1 MDEGSELTAHGD
13 GVSHQAARADR
24 PLPGA
29 ASEATRAAGS
39 GTTDAAVP
47 RAAPWMGSPV
57 GSRAALREVAAL
69 FLRLGCTAFGGP
81 AAHIALMRQEV
92 VVRRRWLADREFLD
106 LLGATNLIPGP
117 NSTEMAIHLGYAR
130 AGWRGLLAA
139 GALFILP
146 ATLIVL
152 ALAWLYVRFGTTPEA
167 TWLLYGIKPVII
179 AVVVQALWGLG
190 RAAITG
196 PLPAVVGAAV
206 IALSL
211 RGGNEIVLLFGGGLA
226 LWLVRRV
233 RAIARQGAG
242 LPVVLLM
249 PLTPMVGV
257 STTGGANLLTLFL
270 TFLKIGSVLYGSGYV
285 LLAFLRNDFVHR
297 LGWLTDA
304 QLLDAVAV
312 GQVTPGP
319 VFTTATFIGYLV
331 AGLPGALLATVG
343 IFLPSFVF
351 VALTHPLVPRLRAST
366 RLRDLLDGVNVAA
379 LGLMAAVTWQLGRDA
394 VVDPLTAALAL
405 LAGVALLRFR
415 ANSTWLIAGGAAVG
429 LVRHLLAG

>member
-1 MDEGSELTAHGD
+1 MDETTGLPAHGGTVPD
-13 GVSHQAARADR
+13 EARAEA
-24 PLPGA
+24 LPPV
-29 ASEATRAAGS
+29 SE
-39 GTTDAAVP
+39 P
-47 RAAPWMGSPV
+47 AAPGHGPEASASDSSAAAIASSPCPP
-57 GSRAALREVAAL
+57 GSRAARREVALL

-92 VVRRRWLADREFLD
+92 VVRRRWLSDRQFLD

-152 ALAWLYVRFGTTPEA
+152 ALAWLYVRYSASPEA
-167 TWLLYGIKPVII
+167 TWLLYGVKPMII

-190 RAAITG
+190 RVAITG
-196 PLPAVVGAAV
+196 PLTALVGASV
-206 IALSL
+206 VALSL

-226 LWLVRRV
+226 LWLVRRT

-242 LPVVLLM
+242 LPAVLLV
-249 PLTPMVGV
+249 PLTPMVGA
-257 STTGGANLLTLFL
+257 SATGGANLLTLFL

-285 LLAFLRNDFVHR
+285 LLAFLRSDFVHR

-312 GQVTPGP
+312 GQITPGP
-319 VFTTATFIGYLV
+319 VSTTATFIGYLV
-331 AGLPGALLATVG
+331 AGLPGAMLATVG
-343 IFLPSFVF
+343 IFLPSFAF
-351 VALTHPLVPRLRAST
+351 VALTHPLVPRLRTSAL
-366 RLRDLLDGVNVAA
+366 LRDLLDGVNVAA

-394 VVDPLTAALAL
+394 VVDPLTALLTLTAGAALI
-405 LAGVALLRFR
+405 RFR
-415 ANSTWLIAGGAAVG
+415 VNAAWLIASGAAVG
-429 LVRHLLAG
+429 LAHRLLAA